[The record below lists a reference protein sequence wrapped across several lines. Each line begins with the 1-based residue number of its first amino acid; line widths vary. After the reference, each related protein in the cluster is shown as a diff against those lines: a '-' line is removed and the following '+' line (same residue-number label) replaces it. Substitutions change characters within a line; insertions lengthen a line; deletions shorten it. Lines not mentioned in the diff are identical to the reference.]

1 MLNALVLF
9 LLTQAAPASRDQG
22 VPIGTGKTLPAVRI
36 TSPPG
41 GWSVDR
47 MLKLEGTVSDTS
59 IDPVVVSINGDR
71 YLMRTFTGRFSRK
84 FPAASGK
91 NVITVMATNQGG
103 TGKAQVTTFAQVPPV
118 PFKVILTS
126 DTDGVYTD
134 LHIYEP
140 TDASESGKGAVDYS
154 AMAHVYWANT
164 ASPSG
169 GTFFLNEQGGDFDQ
183 PAYGPY
189 LYVHR
194 APPRGLYLI
203 ATNYWPSG
211 DKAHT
216 IATLNLVLFEGTPQE
231 QRRTLRIPLATPG
244 TTRALAWVNMLGD
257 GKALVYVPSAERQPD
272 GAPWPKNLDEGA
284 KALGSSSS
292 DMGGEGG

>member
-1 MLNALVLF
+1 MLKAL
-9 LLTQAAPASRDQG
+9 LLSLALAQTPPPGRQPQG
-22 VPIGTGKTLPAVRI
+22 VPIGRGKSAPTVRI
-36 TSPPG
+36 TAPSG

-71 YLMRTFTGRFSRK
+71 YLMRTFSGRFSRK

-103 TGKAQVTTFAQVPPV
+103 TTKAQVTTFAQVPPV
-118 PFKVILTS
+118 PLKAILTS

-140 TDASESGKGAVDYS
+140 TDKSEGADGAVDFS
-154 AMAHVYWANT
+154 SMAHVFWANT

-231 QRRTLRIPLATPG
+231 QRRMVQVPLATPG
-244 TTRALAWVNMLGD
+244 TTRTLAWVNMLGE
-257 GKALVYVPSAERQPD
+257 GKALVYVPSSERPPS
-272 GAPWPKNLDEGA
+272 GPEWPKNLEEGA
-284 KALGSSSS
+284 KKLSTGG
-292 DMGGEGG
+292 GGEGD